1 MKKEY
6 IKPTIEII
14 NIEMQ
19 SMLAGSSKFNFDGY
33 SGTTSLNDDSADE
46 DEAW

>member
-6 IKPTIEII
+6 IKPSIEII
-14 NIEMQ
+14 NIETQ
-19 SMLAGSSKFNFDGY
+19 SMLAGSSDFFDGY
-33 SGTTSLNDDSADE
+33 SSDTSLNSDYPDE